1 MNARHATDE
10 VRPDAAPTWAAW
22 LLMQPV
28 IAYRRFIGP
37 LIAPRCRFEPS
48 CSTYALEALRRHGAL
63 RGSWLAAAR
72 IGRCHPFHRG
82 GYDPVP
88 GRKIATARGGER
100 EALKVSMKAKG
111 S

>member
-1 MNARHATDE
+1 MSARHATGDT
-10 VRPDAAPTWAAW
+10 RPDATPTWMAW
-22 LLMQPV
+22 LLMQPI

-37 LIAPRCRFEPS
+37 LLAPRCRFEPS

-63 RGSWLAAAR
+63 RGSWLAVAR
-72 IGRCHPFHRG
+72 IGRCHPFNRG

-88 GRKIATARGGER
+88 GRKAAVRGGER